1 MAACNFPS
9 GFLSEFKQTALVSRD
24 HSLTA
29 GVTWSIDCCSVSGTA
44 CDCLLEKSN
53 SYIVKMCSV
62 ISLNSSV
69 VDAHESHLL
78 NYRHKKVS
86 LCRTYALLLMFSN
99 FLKSV
104 LCLEGLHLVIL
115 HIADIQ
121 MRDERWVNVQF
132 QTCYWK
138 SLAEASENCIYFVF
152 VWQTFSCF
160 SVNV

>member
-62 ISLNSSV
+62 I
-69 VDAHESHLL
+69 
-78 NYRHKKVS
+78 
-86 LCRTYALLLMFSN
+86 ALLLTHMKVTYWTTDTRRFRCAGPTRYY
-99 FLKSV
+99 
-104 LCLEGLHLVIL
+104 LCLATFLNLCCVWKACTL
-115 HIADIQ
+115 SYCSL
-121 MRDERWVNVQF
+121 
-132 QTCYWK
+132 QTSKWGMSGGSTYNSK
-138 SLAEASENCIYFVF
+138 PAIEKVLLRLLKTASTLCLCGKL
-152 VWQTFSCF
+152 SRA
-160 SVNV
+160 SV